1 MASGLER
8 RTLVPSRVGIVQITS
23 IISIIAVSSFAVVTR
38 IFMSTNSYSGRDT
51 PPRFGDYEAQRN
63 WMSLTLHAPLSTWY
77 TRSEDYWRLDYP
89 PGSAYQSLM
98 SGMIVRLFHAES
110 VGEPLASRGVEDVR
124 GKVGMRV
131 SVLVGDLVVYLP
143 GCLLYWWLY
152 LRRGGTSGPEREA
165 DGRSASR
172 VGGLGRARG
181 QRQRQ
186 QQQQQQKQQQRH
198 DGDVFESAPPGVANT
213 NTIDNPEDGPLASL
227 FWLLVNPA
235 LLLIDH
241 GHFQYNSISLGC
253 TVLATAC
260 VLQIGSGSRAPAVST
275 RAPAVSWLV
284 GAAFFFCMA
293 LNHKQM
299 TLYYAP
305 AFFVHLLTLSLCE
318 EAVLDKVRVFG
329 TLGLTVVGTFA
340 LLWAPFGVNNPGGAR
355 RILARIFP
363 VQRGLYED
371 YVANFWCVSSLVYKW
386 RRTWDKGVLAGLC
399 LVATVGACVPSLG
412 LGVVGVRRKQR
423 GTFVLMLAGVS
434 LSFYLF
440 SFQVHE
446 KSILMPLMAISMLG
460 ENRLTAR
467 MQSVGMMTMYP
478 LLKKDGLVVAYWAM
492 QGLVA
497 VVGGLDW
504 PLHSVLVLVH
514 CIGAFVRVESKPFLE
529 DAVMMTA
536 GFLFY
541 VWVWFWLI
549 LRMRWVVSRR
559 TAV

>member
-1 MASGLER
+1 MPRLSNTRPEWIFHFKKVMA
-8 RTLVPSRVGIVQITS
+8 RVV
-23 IISIIAVSSFAVVTR
+23 AVVAVVAFGLATR
-38 IFMSTNSYSGRDT
+38 LFLSTHSYSGRET
-51 PPRFGDYEAQRN
+51 PPRYGDYEAQRN
-63 WMSLTLHAPLSTWY
+63 WMSLTLNAPLSGWY

-89 PGSAYQSLM
+89 PGSAYQSLL
-98 SGMIVRLFHAES
+98 SGLIVRLFHAES

-131 SVLVGDLVVYLP
+131 SVMVGDLLVYVP
-143 GCLLYWWLY
+143 ACLLYWWMY
-152 LRRGGTSGPEREA
+152 LRGRGADELEGGRGPEGGRQA
-165 DGRSASR
+165 DRRKAAGAAR
-172 VGGLGRARG
+172 VVGAAGGAAGTGGVA
-181 QRQRQ
+181 
-186 QQQQQQKQQQRH
+186 H
-198 DGDVFESAPPGVANT
+198 DGPVFLDP
-213 NTIDNPEDGPLASL
+213 DNGEHADDGSLVSL
-227 FWLLVNPA
+227 FWLLANPA

-253 TVLATAC
+253 TILATSC
-260 VLQIGSGSRAPAVST
+260 VLQTGKGVST
-275 RAPAVSWLV
+275 RAVSWRVSTFYWLV

-305 AFFVHLLTLSLCE
+305 AFFVHLLTVSLCE
-318 EAVLDKVRVFG
+318 ETVLDKFRVFG
-329 TLGLTVVGTFA
+329 TLGVTVIGTFA
-340 LLWAPFGVNNPGGAR
+340 LLWAPFGLRNPDGAR
-355 RILARIFP
+355 RILGRIFP

-386 RRTWDKGVLAGLC
+386 RRKWDKGVLAMLC
-399 LVATVGACVPSLG
+399 LVATVGACLPSLG
-412 LGVVGVRRKQR
+412 LGVVGVRRMQR
-423 GTFVLMLAGVS
+423 DAFVLMLAGVS

-460 ENRLTAR
+460 ENKLTAR

-504 PLHSVLVLVH
+504 PVHSVLLGAH
-514 CIGAFVRVESKPFLE
+514 CVGAFVRVESKPFLE
-529 DAVMMTA
+529 DAVMMAA
-536 GFLFY
+536 GFVYF
-541 VWVWFWLI
+541 VWVWSWLI
-549 LRMRWVVSRR
+549 GRMRRVVGR
-559 TAV
+559 

>member
-1 MASGLER
+1 MVSVGL
-8 RTLVPSRVGIVQITS
+8 VSSRVGTVA
-23 IISIIAVSSFAVVTR
+23 IAVFALVTR

-63 WMSLTLHAPLSTWY
+63 WMSLTLNAPLSTWY

-89 PGSAYQSLM
+89 PGSAYQSLV
-98 SGMIVRLFHAES
+98 SGMIVRLFHPES

-131 SVLVGDLVVYLP
+131 SVLVGDLMVYVP
-143 GCLLYWWLY
+143 GCLLYWWLC
-152 LRRGGTSGPEREA
+152 LRHGRTNEPERGRKA
-165 DGRSASR
+165 DRRKASS
-172 VGGLGRARG
+172 VGGVGRAVRG
-181 QRQRQ
+181 QQ
-186 QQQQQQKQQQRH
+186 QH
-198 DGDVFESAPPGVANT
+198 DGGVFESDTPDTPN
-213 NTIDNPEDGPLASL
+213 NRENHSLASL
-227 FWLLVNPA
+227 FWLLVNSA

-253 TVLATAC
+253 TVLATTC
-260 VLQIGSGSRAPAVST
+260 VLRIGSSASVPAAFRRVST
-275 RAPAVSWLV
+275 FSWLV

-318 EAVLDKVRVFG
+318 ETVSGKVRVFG
-329 TLGLTVVGTFA
+329 TLGMTVIGTFA
-340 LLWAPFGVNNPGGAR
+340 LLWAPFGLRNPDGAR

-386 RRTWDKGVLAGLC
+386 RRKWDKRVLATLC
-399 LVATVGACVPSLG
+399 LVATVGACLPSLG

-423 GTFVLMLAGVS
+423 EGFVLMLAGVS

-460 ENRLTAR
+460 ENKLTAR

-497 VVGGLDW
+497 IVGGFDW
-504 PLHSVLVLVH
+504 PVHSLLLLVH
-514 CIGAFVRVESKPFLE
+514 CIGAFVHVESKPFLE

-541 VWVWFWLI
+541 VWVWFWLVW
-549 LRMRWVVSRR
+549 RMRLVVVRR
-559 TAV
+559 PAGRSD

>member
-1 MASGLER
+1 MASVGL
-8 RTLVPSRVGIVQITS
+8 VSSRVGIVA
-23 IISIIAVSSFAVVTR
+23 IAVFGLVTR

-51 PPRFGDYEAQRN
+51 PPSFGDYEAQRN
-63 WMSLTLHAPLSTWY
+63 WMSLTLNAPLSAWY

-89 PGSAYQSLM
+89 PGSAYQSLL
-98 SGMIVRLFHAES
+98 SGLIVRLFHPES

-131 SVLVGDLVVYLP
+131 SVLVGDLMVYVP
-143 GCLLYWWLY
+143 GCLLYWWLC
-152 LRRGGTSGPEREA
+152 LRHGRTNEPARGRKAGRRKASSMGRGGTA
-165 DGRSASR
+165 
-172 VGGLGRARG
+172 GRAVPE
-181 QRQRQ
+181 Q
-186 QQQQQQKQQQRH
+186 QQH
-198 DGDVFESAPPGVANT
+198 DGDVFESDTPDSP
-213 NTIDNPEDGPLASL
+213 DNPDNSENRSLVSL
-227 FWLLVNPA
+227 FWLLANPA

-253 TVLATAC
+253 TVVATAC
-260 VLQIGSGSRAPAVST
+260 VLQIGNRAPMQAATGRVST
-275 RAPAVSWLV
+275 FSWLV

-305 AFFVHLLTLSLCE
+305 AFFVHLFTLSLCE
-318 EAVLDKVRVFG
+318 ETALGKVRVFG
-329 TLGLTVVGTFA
+329 TLGMTVIGTFA
-340 LLWAPFGVNNPGGAR
+340 LLWAPFGVRNLDGAR

-386 RRTWDKGVLAGLC
+386 RLKWDKGVLAALC
-399 LVATVGACVPSLG
+399 LVATMGACLPSFG

-423 GTFVLMLAGVS
+423 DAFVLMLAGVS

-460 ENRLTAR
+460 ENKLTAR

-478 LLKKDGLVVAYWAM
+478 LLKKDGLVVPYWAM

-504 PLHSVLVLVH
+504 PVHSALLVVH
-514 CIGAFVRVESKPFLE
+514 FVGAFVHVESKPFLE

-541 VWVWFWLI
+541 VWVWFWLVW
-549 LRMRWVVSRR
+549 RMYRVVGWG
-559 TAV
+559 TAGRSD